1 MRRHTADFGDD
12 LVRESVRKVLLLLTT
27 AEILE
32 RQYSQH
38 DPVFRLWLAGRQ
50 FHRGNQKTVAAA
62 GARVDATGGWGRVPP
77 RRAHPPDPKIQTPLA
92 LAERGPPPHTRA
104 QFTP

>member
-38 DPVFRLWLAGRQ
+38 DPVFRLWLAGLQ
-50 FHRGNQKTVAAA
+50 FHRRNQKTVAAA
-62 GARVDATGGWGRVPP
+62 GTGLDAPGIGGRLPTN
-77 RRAHPPDPKIQTPLA
+77 PPDLPDAINQHPLLDYARITPPNTLA
-92 LAERGPPPHTRA
+92 
-104 QFTP
+104 